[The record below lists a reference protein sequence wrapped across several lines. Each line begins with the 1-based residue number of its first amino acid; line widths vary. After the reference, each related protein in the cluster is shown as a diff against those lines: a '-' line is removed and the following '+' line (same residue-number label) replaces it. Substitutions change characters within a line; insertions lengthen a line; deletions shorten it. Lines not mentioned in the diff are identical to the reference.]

1 MKWLFHILIMV
12 AIQTLVMPFFMVAE
26 RDHVEFSL
34 TQVYMGAFMGAC
46 MVVVEGLA
54 MSGHMPLPWYAW
66 LITIVIGVLAVRAY
80 QRQWFVDDRGYLR
93 EMIPHH
99 SMALV
104 TSAPRL
110 DTKDPRIQRLAEQII
125 VTQRREISEMR
136 HILAGG
142 VSAPPM

>member
-1 MKWLFHILIMV
+1 MQWLFHILIMI
-12 AIQTLVMPFFMVAE
+12 AIQALVMPFVMVAD

-46 MVVVEGLA
+46 MVLVEGLA
-54 MSGHMPLPWYAW
+54 MAGHVPLPWYGW
-66 LITIVIGVLAVRAY
+66 VVTIAVGILAVVAY
-80 QRQWFVDDRGYLR
+80 HRQWFIDDRGYLR

-104 TSAPRL
+104 TSAARL
-110 DTKDPRIQRLAEQII
+110 NTQDPRVQRLADQII

-136 HILAGG
+136 HILAD
-142 VSAPPM
+142 VKRQ